1 MRFRIPAL
9 VDAVREQTSV
19 DRSAP
24 NMSPPPFDADA
35 ADLDIGSSA
44 DAARRRREELVAEFE
59 SRRRLR
65 ATHAP
70 TEDGA
75 VRKALRRRGEPVTLF
90 GEGPG
95 DRRERLRGI
104 LAALDAVDGGE
115 LDDANANADDDADD
129 DAAARGHHE
138 ETMKQQKEVFYTE
151 GTQKLLEARV
161 ELAEWSLPRAAK
173 RLATQRATRAD
184 AKRDERMEMD
194 AVVATTSKFQAQCSE
209 IGDATRP
216 LCGVRFYDGGQR
228 AVSASWSGEA
238 KRWRCDAGSGA
249 LTCDLTIR
257 ATDHRITGVDAIKT
271 VGDDLIATAHADG
284 TAAVWSAADGS
295 RRVEFRGHASRCGK
309 VAFHP
314 NDGKYIATAGFD
326 ATWRL
331 WNVAT
336 GDELLCQEG
345 HAKEV
350 YDVAFH
356 PDGSLA
362 ASVGLDAVGRVW
374 DLRTGRS
381 IAILRGHVKQILSVD
396 FSPNGYHLV
405 TGSDDRTVR
414 CWDLRKSA
422 ECAYTSAAH
431 SGLVSCVK
439 YEKTT
444 SNGAFFASCSYDGTV
459 NVYSG
464 RDFALNTRLGGSS
477 GGTGVVNK
485 LTGVDV
491 AGDALVV
498 SGFDKTLKLYTK

>member
-1 MRFRIPAL
+1 M
-9 VDAVREQTSV
+9 
-19 DRSAP
+19 SAP
-24 NMSPPPFDADA
+24 PGSDDAD
-35 ADLDIGSSA
+35 LVGSSA

-115 LDDANANADDDADD
+115 LDDANANDADADD
-129 DAAARGHHE
+129 DANGGGGHE
-138 ETMKQQKEVFYTE
+138 EIVKQQKEVFYTE

-216 LCGVRFYDGGQR
+216 LCGVRFYDGGRR

-238 KRWRCDAGSGA
+238 KRWSCDAGSGD

-257 ATDHRITGVDAIKT
+257 ATDHRITGVDAIKINT
-271 VGDDLIATAHADG
+271 LGGGGGGGDDLIATAHADG
-284 TAAVWSAADGS
+284 TAAVWSATDGS

-314 NDGKYIATAGFD
+314 HDGKYIATAGFD

-362 ASVGLDAVGRVW
+362 VSVGLDAVGRVW

-381 IAILRGHVKQILSVD
+381 IAVLRGHVKQILSVD

-477 GGTGVVNK
+477 GGSSSGVVNK

>member
-1 MRFRIPAL
+1 MADDPAG
-9 VDAVREQTSV
+9 
-19 DRSAP
+19 
-24 NMSPPPFDADA
+24 
-35 ADLDIGSSA
+35 GSSA

-70 TEDGA
+70 TEDAA
-75 VRKALRRRGEPVTLF
+75 VRRALRRRGEPVTVF

-115 LDDANANADDDADD
+115 LEDARADADD
-129 DAAARGHHE
+129 GGDGNDD
-138 ETMKQQKEVFYTE
+138 ETTHGRRQKEVFYTE

-184 AKRDERMEMD
+184 ATRDERTETD
-194 AVVATTSKFQAQCSE
+194 AVVATTSRFQAQCSE

-216 LCGVRFYDGGQR
+216 LCGVRFYDGGKR
-228 AVSASWSGEA
+228 AVSASWSGEV
-238 KRWRCDAGSGA
+238 KRWSCDAGSGD

-257 ATDHRITGVDAIKT
+257 ATDHRITGVDAIDKT
-271 VGDDLIATAHADG
+271 ATPGEDDLIATAHADG
-284 TAAVWSAADGS
+284 TAAVWAASDGS

-314 NDGKYIATAGFD
+314 NGGKYIATAGFD

-381 IAILRGHVKQILSVD
+381 IAVLRGHVKQILSVD

-464 RDFALNTRLGGSS
+464 RDFALNARLGGSS
-477 GGTGVVNK
+477 GGAEVVNK